1 MSKAKIN
8 RRGAFLDIVAEKGR
22 TFYEPIHCQYY
33 DSGNTLQ
40 DFSWT
45 NYSGATMQVRMK
57 PTTTLTELVF
67 STDDG
72 TIELDDEGMLVLYQD
87 AETMDGIRAG
97 QYEYDIYVL
106 GTEDIYAK
114 RSLFYGNFI
123 VETKITT

>member
-33 DSGNTLQ
+33 DSGDTLQ

-45 NYSGATMQVRMK
+45 NYSGATMMVKTK
-57 PTTTLTELVF
+57 PSSSAELVF
-67 STDDG
+67 STDDN
-72 TIELDDEGMLVLYQD
+72 TIELESEGSLVLNHS
-87 AETMDGIRAG
+87 AELMDDIRAG
-97 QYEYDIYVL
+97 QYEYDLYLL
-106 GTEDIYAK
+106 GTDAIYAK

-123 VETKITT
+123 VEPKITT